1 MPENLNN
8 TSNRS
13 NRTFLTEIINH
24 FDKLANHIVDPFDEN
39 TMLTPEHIIEEN
51 LPLTTVTK
59 ATKGRT
65 PKVKRNR
72 FFISKELKKRLK
84 KLVTSS
90 DNDDAKKIAEAILKL
105 KYEPE
110 SGYNYL
116 GLSDSDFTKISYLD
130 NVRIEKFKD
139 VVNRSFILDRTT
151 KMYHRYASWNGDT
164 NYKKISLYARNFRF
178 SHELEIVH
186 VSEVAKTMEEQND
199 PNFNSKKTYWHVS
212 SYFAAKQ
219 NTFELNNESYEDI
232 ENYYIKV
239 KKSNLSRFL
248 SHMEVLGAYS
258 RRYGLYNSRSVGFG
272 IDNAEFAHINAMDN
286 PPDCEYIL
294 FTIIKN
300 HYNLFINP
308 IERVV
313 SKLWDP
319 SIRYHTKIGKIVR
332 KIFPNVY
339 NDNEITNF
347 SEEYRKLIVVDKDGF
362 DYKEVSGQ
370 DIVFWYNQENA
381 YDSGTL
387 GSSCM
392 RYSKCG
398 SYFKI
403 YTENP
408 NVKLAIILHK
418 NRVKAR
424 CLLWKIDNVTYYD
437 RIYYTDNDTNYM
449 LENILTSQNY
459 KNCYNPPNS
468 LGEITIPIN
477 HKTLVSYGQ
486 YPYIDTFRYYDI
498 ERECLTNVEVSGK
511 HYAFCN
517 THGDFDD
524 NSEATEECYECG
536 SYFPLD
542 ELREIEAGRG
552 IYSYGCEECTITTHY
567 GEVILYSESVETIDG
582 FIELIQDAT
591 LLYDNQYAVYQDD
604 DVCQYEVGNH
614 FSFNDSRC
622 FHLKYHQYNELDGL
636 YYHPEDSLYN
646 ELIEEKEREKEIQEN
661 EVNQENQENNLKET
675 TNELL

>member
-8 TSNRS
+8 TSNI
-13 NRTFLTEIINH
+13 NNTNFLTQIINH
-24 FDKLANHIVDPFDEN
+24 FDESPNGFVDPFGET
-39 TMLTPEHIIEEN
+39 TMSTPEHIIEEN
-51 LPLTTVTK
+51 LSLTKVN
-59 ATKGRT
+59 KGRT
-65 PKVKRNR
+65 AKVKRNK

-84 KLVTSS
+84 TLLDSS
-90 DNDDAKKIAEAILKL
+90 DNDDVKKIAEAILKL

-130 NVRIEKFKD
+130 NVRIEKFKN
-139 VVNRSFILDRTT
+139 VVNKSFILDRTT
-151 KMYHRYASWNGDT
+151 KMYHRYVSWNGDT
-164 NYKKISLYARNFRF
+164 NYKKINLYTRNFRF
-178 SHELEIVH
+178 NPELEIVH

-219 NTFELNNESYEDI
+219 NSFELNNESYEDI
-232 ENYYIKV
+232 ENYYLKI

-248 SHMEVLGAYS
+248 SHMEVLGTYG
-258 RRYGLYNSRSVGFG
+258 RRYSLYNSRSVRFG

-294 FTIIKN
+294 FTIVKN
-300 HYNLFINP
+300 HYNLFISP
-308 IERVV
+308 TERVV

-332 KIFPNVY
+332 KIFPNIY

-392 RYSKCG
+392 RYAKCG

-437 RIYYTDNDTNYM
+437 RIYYTDNDTKYM
-449 LENILTSQNY
+449 LENILNSQNY
-459 KNCYNPPNS
+459 KNCYNPPNG
-468 LGEITIPIN
+468 LGEITIPISE
-477 HKTLVSYGQ
+477 KTLVSYGQ

-542 ELREIEAGRG
+542 ELREIDAGRCSNHYACG
-552 IYSYGCEECTITTHY
+552 ECTILTHA
-567 GEVILYSESVETIDG
+567 GENILYTEHVETIDNL
-582 FIELIQDAT
+582 IEHIHDAI
-591 LLYDNQYAVYQDD
+591 LLYDNQYATHQNDQ
-604 DVCQYEVGNH
+604 VCQYEVGNH
-614 FSFNDSRC
+614 FSFTSSRY
-622 FHLKYHQYNELDGL
+622 FHLIYHEYNELDGL
-636 YYHPEDSLYN
+636 YYHPEDSLYY
-646 ELIEEKEREKEIQEN
+646 ELIDERERELKIEEN
-661 EVNQENQENNLKET
+661 EQNQENQENNLKET